1 MTYSR
6 CSGGEEKARG
16 TECPKG
22 GGVGKKAVR
31 IVGYYKK
38 KSGIGNSK
46 LHVTSSS
53 VFEPLVPELVS
64 PVAKHIPA
72 PLLTSL

>member
-1 MTYSR
+1 MTCSR
-6 CSGGEEKARG
+6 CGGGQEKARS
-16 TECPKG
+16 T
-22 GGVGKKAVR
+22 VR

-38 KSGIGNSK
+38 KSAIGNSK
-46 LHVTSSS
+46 LHVTFSS

-72 PLLTSL
+72 PLLISL

>member
-16 TECPKG
+16 TECPRG
-22 GGVGKKAVR
+22 GGVWKTAVR
-31 IVGYYKK
+31 IVGHYTK
-38 KSGIGNSK
+38 KSAIRNSK
-46 LHVTSSS
+46 LHVTFSS

-64 PVAKHIPA
+64 PIAKHIPA
-72 PLLTSL
+72 PLLISL